1 MFLVDQRPSF
11 PISYRVPSLL
21 THPLLFLEL
30 LTAPINTPLRTRIQ
44 SALAF
49 RKREFGFFQI
59 QSTKPQTLGYAH
71 ADSPVG
77 LLAWMYEKLAKG
89 VDGYPW
95 TDDEGGLPL
104 FPRLAFL

>member
-1 MFLVDQRPSF
+1 M
-11 PISYRVPSLL
+11 L

-95 TDDEGGLPL
+95 TDDEGGFPL